1 MSYLKIEK
9 KMNESTTVEKKS
21 EEGASTQPQVKHQRV
36 ITEPVAGNVQFSV
49 GSISGVSKKTS
60 PEQMEK
66 MFTKRNEL
74 LQSLSSEI
82 TITAPV
88 GGSIKED
95 FLCFNFAA
103 DSDSDE
109 EKAGSTLSMK

>member
-9 KMNESTTVEKKS
+9 KFNESTTVESKT
-21 EEGASTQPQVKHQRV
+21 EQETQEQPRVKHKRV
-36 ITEPVAGNVQFSV
+36 IAEPVAGNVQFSV
-49 GSISGVSKKTS
+49 GNISGVSKKTS

-74 LQSLSSEI
+74 LQSMSSEI

-88 GGSIKED
+88 GGNITES
-95 FLCFNFAA
+95 FLCFDFAA